1 MDFSKW
7 TLPQDTWRELV
18 ANFDNDEEAAR
29 DFYADVVSMIE
40 EVGFSRAVFVITQE
54 LKIIY
59 AMAQYRNSLHERRL

>member
-1 MDFSKW
+1 MDFSQW

-18 ANFDNDEEAAR
+18 TNFEGDEEAAR
-29 DFYADVVSMIE
+29 DFYAAVVSMIE

-59 AMAQYRNSLHERRL
+59 AMAQYRNSLHERR